1 MSKTGSEGYG
11 NVGQKRTMSSSK
23 TATGVDR
30 ILTSYKKNVQS
41 RMNRAIS
48 ATEEN
53 WTVCSRVRA
62 AK

>member
-1 MSKTGSEGYG
+1 MSETGSEGYG

-30 ILTSYKKNVQS
+30 ILTSYKKNVQP
-41 RMNRAIS
+41 RMNRAIR